1 MKRKILLFIIG
12 LTLLFTSAA
21 FAVDLKINDVNVN
34 FDNNSGYPFV
44 DDNNRTQVPLR
55 ATMEAFGA
63 DVGWDAD
70 NQIAVVIKDGI
81 RVEVPVGK
89 TYIFKNDVKIN
100 NDTAAQIKD
109 NRTYLPI
116 RVVLEAFGANVGWE
130 NNTVVVTAKVPE
142 GFYSDTYSVAA
153 DDVMISP
160 KEVYFNGKSL
170 IAEMYVYNDKNV
182 ELSNLRD
189 INIEIENNGVVIAS
203 ANFDSMEGAVI
214 PPKSYIVWTFEFGP
228 DTIMNFNADLS
239 YLKTIFSV
247 SYDYK

>member
-1 MKRKILLFIIG
+1 MKRRILFFVLI
-12 LTLLFTSAA
+12 LTLVFTTAA
-21 FAVDLKINDVNVN
+21 FAVDLKINDVSVK
-34 FDNNSGYPFV
+34 FDDNSGYPFV
-44 DDNNRTQVPLR
+44 DSNNRTQVPLR

-142 GFYSDTYSVAA
+142 GFYSDTYSVAS

-160 KEVYFNGKSL
+160 KEVYFSGNNL

-182 ELSNLRD
+182 QLSNLRD
-189 INIEIENNGVVIAS
+189 IEIELRNKEVVIAS
-203 ANFDSMEGAVI
+203 GHFDSMEGSVI

-228 DTIMNFNADLS
+228 DTIMNFNEDMSFLE
-239 YLKTIFSV
+239 TIFSV
-247 SYDYK
+247 SYDK